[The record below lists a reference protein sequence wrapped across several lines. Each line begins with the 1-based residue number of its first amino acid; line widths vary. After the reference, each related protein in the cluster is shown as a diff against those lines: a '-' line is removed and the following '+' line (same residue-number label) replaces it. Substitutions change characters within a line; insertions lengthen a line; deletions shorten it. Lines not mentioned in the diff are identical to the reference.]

1 MNPKLH
7 AKLLTMAAATLGL
20 GLVGGCAKKS
30 EPAATEGGQAAAG
43 AEHACGAGSCGA
55 AHKDEKKSGVE
66 GTGPGAEPGAPSTS
80 GASTSGAVES
90 GSTPSGG
97 TQ

>member
-20 GLVGGCAKKS
+20 SLAGGCAKKS
-30 EPAATEGGQAAAG
+30 EPAAAEGGQAATG
-43 AEHACGAGSCGA
+43 AEHSCGAGSCGA
-55 AHKDEKKSGVE
+55 AHKSEKKSGVE
-66 GTGPGAEPGAPSTS
+66 GTGPGAEPAAPSS
-80 GASTSGAVES
+80 EGAATSGAVES